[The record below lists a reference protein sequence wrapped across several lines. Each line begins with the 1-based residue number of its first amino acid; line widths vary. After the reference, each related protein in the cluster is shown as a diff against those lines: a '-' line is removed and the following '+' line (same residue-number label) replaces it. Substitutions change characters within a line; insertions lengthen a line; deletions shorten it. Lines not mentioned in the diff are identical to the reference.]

1 MSNKS
6 NYREIVLAA
15 LLHDI
20 GKFSQR
26 TREKS
31 YATNDETLFC
41 PKSKQG
47 YYTHQHVLF
56 TDGFFRDF
64 EKYFPS
70 EINIRKTRMLA
81 VSHHVPHNAEEY
93 IKAFNNR
100 KIRNRKVFILLRFK
114 LLFVTTE
121 KEAGNGRN
129 SLISCYKM
137 LFHKI
142 YKFFIAGRRDISC
155 GGKYYFQSW

>member
-81 VSHHVPHNAEEY
+81 VSHHVPHNEEES
-93 IKAFNNR
+93 
-100 KIRNRKVFILLRFK
+100 LK
-114 LLFVTTE
+114 LLTTGRLETE
-121 KEAGNGRN
+121 KY
-129 SLISCYKM
+129 LYCYDLNYYSSRQK
-137 LFHKI
+137 
-142 YKFFIAGRRDISC
+142 RRPEM
-155 GGKYYFQSW
+155 GGTL